1 MLELA
6 DEFGYRGLPAS
17 DAESLGTWF
26 RQAADS
32 GSLVQYL
39 ETFAH
44 TVGVMQQPDAIH
56 RVARECA
63 LDLAADGVVYAE
75 VRFAPELATARGS
88 PSRTSSRRW
97 STASPRAAGRRP
109 RPAPRSGSARCCAR
123 CGRTTAGRRSPGW

>member
-6 DEFGYRGLPAS
+6 DETGYRDLPPS
-17 DAESLGTWF
+17 DAEGLARWF

-44 TVGVMQQPDAIH
+44 TVGVMQHPEAIH

-75 VRFAPELATARGS
+75 VRFAPSCPRRRAADRG
-88 PSRTSSRRW
+88 RSSRRW
-97 STASPRAAGRRP
+97 
-109 RPAPRSGSARCCAR
+109 
-123 CGRTTAGRRSPGW
+123 